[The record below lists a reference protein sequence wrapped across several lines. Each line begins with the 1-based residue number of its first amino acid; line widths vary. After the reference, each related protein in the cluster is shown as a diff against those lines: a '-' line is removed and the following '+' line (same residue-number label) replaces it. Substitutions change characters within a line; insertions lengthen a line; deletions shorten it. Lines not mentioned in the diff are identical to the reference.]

1 MVAQYQ
7 PTNDAPAA
15 SKSGAAFASETDVDE
30 DFDAMK
36 QDVDRIVD
44 AAADEARRLGE
55 HAKAYGAAFAEGQKR
70 GVAEAIADV
79 AASLRETAETLTGRP
94 NLQSILEQAS
104 DNLDSL
110 AETVGSMSFA
120 DLYEEAE
127 AFSRARPVLVG
138 ACALFAGFAMARF
151 IKSSAD
157 RSGSDGHPGF
167 QSYQSAGRN

>member
-7 PTNDAPAA
+7 PTNDAPAGSMPGA
-15 SKSGAAFASETDVDE
+15 SFASETGDE
-30 DFDAMK
+30 ADFDAMK

-44 AAADEARRLGE
+44 AAADEARRLGD
-55 HAKAYGAAFAEGQKR
+55 HAKAYGAEFAEGQKR

-79 AASLRETAETLTGRP
+79 AASLRETGQTLTGRP
-94 NLQSILEQAS
+94 NIQSIFVQAS

-138 ACALFAGFAMARF
+138 ACAAFAGFAVARF
-151 IKSSAD
+151 IKSSSD
-157 RSGSDGHPGF
+157 RSGRDGHTGF
-167 QSYQSAGRN
+167 QSYQSAGRS